1 MSHAKQECD
10 PGEDALPSFIVR
22 RLLLAL
28 LVIFGV
34 TVLTFVA
41 ARLVPADPAALYAGP
56 RPNTAAIEAARAK
69 LGLDRPLPLQ
79 FVSFVS
85 DLAHGDLGISLK
97 THRPIMQDLIAFLPP
112 TLELVL
118 VSTCIALIGGV
129 FLGLLAGV
137 AAGSWFDHLSRV
149 IALAGVALP
158 VFWLGLA
165 LQLVFFGWLGWLPL
179 SGRVSTDTAI
189 LNPIQ
194 RITGLYLIDAAL
206 TGNWEGWRDAAAH
219 LILPAVVLATYPLSV
234 IFRLVRAAALET
246 LAEPYILAARARGV
260 SRVVLLLKHVLKNAL
275 VPSLNVLGMAFV
287 YSLTGAVLVELIFAW
302 PGLGRYITDAILNV
316 DFPVV
321 VAVTLLMSV
330 VWSLINLATDIAQAW
345 LDPRV
350 KLR

>member
-1 MSHAKQECD
+1 M
-10 PGEDALPSFIVR
+10 PSFVAR

-28 LVIFGV
+28 VVIFGV

-56 RPNTAAIEAARAK
+56 RPTTTAIAAARAK

-79 FVSFVS
+79 FTAFLS
-85 DLAHGDLGISLK
+85 DLAHGDLGTSLK
-97 THRPIMQDLIAFLPP
+97 THRPIIQDLVAFLPP

-118 VSTCIALIGGV
+118 ASMSIALIGGV
-129 FLGLLAGV
+129 FLGLLAG
-137 AAGSWFDHLSRV
+137 AASGSWFDHLSRV

-158 VFWLGLA
+158 VFWLGLV
-165 LQLVFFGWLGWLPL
+165 LQLVFFGWLGLLPL

-234 IFRLVRAAALET
+234 IFRLMRAATLET
-246 LAEPYILAARARGV
+246 LAEPFILAARARGV
-260 SRVVLLLKHVLKNAL
+260 ARAALLFKHTLKNAL

-302 PGLGRYITDAILNV
+302 PGLGRYITDAIMNV
-316 DFPVV
+316 DFPVI

-330 VWSLINLATDIAQAW
+330 IWSLINLVTDIVQAR